1 MPASKGPLPTRKPS
15 LLPEELAI
23 LVKEAAKSAFGN
35 DAVVRSYGE
44 DVAKLQLHVECS
56 DEPTFGCA
64 EMIGQLL
71 TKLDQMP
78 IVAVTQRGSKV
89 SGNAKIAY
97 RQGYIL

>member
-1 MPASKGPLPTRKPS
+1 MPSQ
-15 LLPEELAI
+15 LPEELAI
-23 LVKEAAKSAFGN
+23 LVKEAAQSAFGD

-56 DEPTFGCA
+56 AVPTFGCA

-71 TKLDQMP
+71 TKIDHVP
-78 IVAVTQRGSKV
+78 IVHATQRGSKV